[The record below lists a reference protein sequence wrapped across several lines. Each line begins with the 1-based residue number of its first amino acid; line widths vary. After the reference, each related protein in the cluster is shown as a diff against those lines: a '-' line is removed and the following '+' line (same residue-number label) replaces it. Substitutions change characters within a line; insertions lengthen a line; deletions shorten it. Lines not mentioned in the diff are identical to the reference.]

1 MEFLSQIPLQIRRT
15 GRNNSEGI
23 EYSVA
28 QGYPKICGYDEQ
40 GWHAN
45 PYIAREFYGPF
56 GNFDVTIKMPS
67 EYIIAGTGVLQNPED
82 IGYGYSSEEP
92 KRGTKTGM
100 AL

>member
-1 MEFLSQIPLQIRRT
+1 MWLRRT
-15 GRNNSEGI
+15 GLACQSI
-23 EYSVA
+23 YC
-28 QGYPKICGYDEQ
+28 Q
-40 GWHAN
+40 
-45 PYIAREFYGPF
+45 EFYGPF